1 MAPHSLGSGTI
12 SFGLVSIPV
21 KLYTAASSGG
31 VSFNLLHAKCGSRIK
46 QQTFCPVC
54 NEVVERSALVKGYEF
69 QKDQYVRFT
78 DEELKSLEGEA
89 SKVIDIAEFVPLSS
103 VDPIYFEKTYY
114 LGPDKGGEKP
124 YRLLA
129 DAMAKSDKVALA
141 TFVMRGK
148 ESLVLV
154 RPAQD
159 GLMLHTMYFADE
171 VRDFGEIEKGKSV
184 KLREGELGLAERLIG
199 ELSHD
204 EFKPEQYRGRSTAS
218 RVLDLANSKVE
229 GKEITAVEPEAQ
241 RAQVIDLMD
250 ALKQSLAKRAA
261 ARAARGQGRRPGRQ
275 EAPREGAPARRRA
288 GPKGPGRQ
296 EVARLRGP
304 AACRKVCR
312 AGDGRRQASGGAIA
326 SIHPLIQILPA
337 WQLHCNVLTHRSSHS
352 YFHPRG
358 SKMMRTL
365 IGWTVGA
372 ACATVIVSGVTALPV
387 QGSQDVEARAEGR
400 RDLAPEA
407 PRGLQVG

>member
-89 SKVIDIAEFVPLSS
+89 SKVIDIAEFVPLAS
-103 VDPIYFEKTYY
+103 VDPIFFEKTYY

-184 KLREGELGLAERLIG
+184 KLREGELALAERLIG

-204 EFKPEQYRGRSTAS
+204 EFKPEQYEDQYRS
-218 RVLDLANSKVE
+218 RVLDLASSKVE
-229 GKEITAVEPEAQ
+229 GKEITAAAPEAQ

-250 ALKQSLAKRAA
+250 ALKQSLAKKAGAAASAQPATKADSPIGKKPPMKAPRRAA
-261 ARAARGQGRRPGRQ
+261 SPDRKAQAGR
-275 EAPREGAPARRRA
+275 
-288 GPKGPGRQ
+288 K
-296 EVARLRGP
+296 
-304 AACRKVCR
+304 
-312 AGDGRRQASGGAIA
+312 
-326 SIHPLIQILPA
+326 
-337 WQLHCNVLTHRSSHS
+337 
-352 YFHPRG
+352 
-358 SKMMRTL
+358 
-365 IGWTVGA
+365 
-372 ACATVIVSGVTALPV
+372 
-387 QGSQDVEARAEGR
+387 
-400 RDLAPEA
+400 
-407 PRGLQVG
+407 

>member
-21 KLYTAASSGG
+21 KMYTAASSGG

-46 QQTFCPVC
+46 QQTFCPVD

-78 DEELKSLEGEA
+78 DEELKSLEGES

-204 EFKPEQYRGRSTAS
+204 EFKPEQYRDQYRE
-218 RVLDLANSKVE
+218 RVLELASSKVE

-261 ARAARGQGRRPGRQ
+261 AAPAAPGDKAGAPHAKKPPAKAAPRRAA
-275 EAPREGAPARRRA
+275 
-288 GPKGPGRQ
+288 
-296 EVARLRGP
+296 
-304 AACRKVCR
+304 AADRK
-312 AGDGRRQASGGAIA
+312 
-326 SIHPLIQILPA
+326 
-337 WQLHCNVLTHRSSHS
+337 
-352 YFHPRG
+352 
-358 SKMMRTL
+358 
-365 IGWTVGA
+365 
-372 ACATVIVSGVTALPV
+372 
-387 QGSQDVEARAEGR
+387 AEGGR
-400 RDLAPEA
+400 K
-407 PRGLQVG
+407 